1 MTEPT
6 TEELKAAFRDTGLTF
21 LGFTFERAMTV
32 HPIRTAIACKVK
44 AAHRAARNNGTPAPI
59 QPGLI

>member
-1 MTEPT
+1 MHEPT
-6 TEELKAAFRDTGLTF
+6 TDELKAAFLDTGLTF
-21 LGFTFERAMTV
+21 LGYTFERAMAV
-32 HPIRTAIACKVK
+32 RMIRTAIACKVK